1 MTIPKIKIKPSH
13 EKRLFAGSP
22 WIYSNEIDNFSEVK
36 TLKKGQLVEII
47 TEDGQSCGLAY
58 FNPNCLI
65 AARILTKDATTKINE
80 NFFIKRIL
88 AAKNLRDKFFSQPF
102 YRLIHSEADF
112 LPGLIIDR
120 FGDYLSC
127 QISTAGIENLQEY
140 LIAALEKIFPESK
153 IIFRNDIEVRKIEGL
168 EFYNKAIKGEV
179 EFGGIEII
187 ENDLKFLIDPIL
199 GQKTGWF
206 FDQRK
211 NRQFIGEI
219 SKDLEVLDLF
229 CYNGGFG
236 LNALKNN
243 AKSVT
248 FVDSS
253 AKALEKLNKNITL
266 NNFDDKKYEILNKK
280 IVDLLEDSEFQKRK
294 FDLVVL
300 DPPALIKAKKD
311 FFVGSKLYEKLIKLS
326 ASLLRKEGFL
336 FIASCSHNLSN
347 TDLIN
352 VANSAF
358 KKAKR
363 KAKII
368 RQFGADIDHPVH
380 SALKESEYLK
390 SICFYLN

>member
-1 MTIPKIKIKPSH
+1 MTNPKIKIKLSH
-13 EKRLFAGSP
+13 EKRILAGSP

-36 TLKKGQLVEII
+36 TLKKGQLVEVTIK
-47 TEDGQSCGLAY
+47 DDQPYALAY

-65 AARILTKDATTKINE
+65 AARILSRDVTTKINE
-80 NFFIKRIL
+80 SFFIKRIL
-88 AAKNLRDKFFSQPF
+88 AAKSLRDKFFDQPF

-120 FGDYLSC
+120 YGDNLSC
-127 QISTAGIENLQEY
+127 QISTFGMENLQEY
-140 LIAALEKIFPESK
+140 LIAALEKIFPEGK
-153 IIFRNDIEVRKIEGL
+153 IIFRNDTEARKIEGL
-168 EFYNKAIKGEV
+168 ELYNKTMKGEPD
-179 EFGGIEII
+179 FGGIEII

-219 SKDLEVLDLF
+219 SKNLEVLDLF

-236 LNALKNN
+236 LNALKND

-253 AKALEKLNKNITL
+253 AKALERVKKNIAL
-266 NNFDDKKYEILNKK
+266 NEFSEKNYEILNKK
-280 IVDLLEDSEFQKRK
+280 VVDLLEDPEFQKRQ
-294 FDLVVL
+294 FDLVII

-311 FFVGSKLYEKLIKLS
+311 FYVGIKLYEKLIKLS
-326 ASLLRKEGFL
+326 ASLVKKNGFL

-352 VANSAF
+352 AANAAL
-358 KKAKR
+358 KKAKC
-363 KAKII
+363 KARII
-368 RQFGADIDHPVH
+368 RQFGADIDHPIN

-390 SICFYLN
+390 SLCFFLN